1 MIKTIEELRNK
12 VKEYHGET
20 VMVGFEEKKIDRLS
34 VSRLIS
40 IAWYSDIITDEEE
53 EELAKLGHKCKKGEY
68 TYGYYMT

>member
-53 EELAKLGHKCKKGEY
+53 EALDKLASL
-68 TYGYYMT
+68 